1 MEFKKPKIK
10 QNFKIKSISK
20 KKIEFNDFCLKHID
34 SIIKIQKWYK
44 NLPIKSKKFSI
55 HKPSAI
61 KLDFRDI
68 RNVRQT
74 NNNTIVYQ
82 CVKHN
87 NIREF
92 RSNCNLKELDRT
104 LDDLQFTFDEFWNKC
119 REDDAFCRLS
129 CRHLSKC
136 SSRQGSI
143 DEAEQLRICNI
154 TTQLCGVNIINLSSK
169 TFRPTKDGNIISQ
182 IEMKQKNITK
192 DCCLKSFDGKIN
204 GRMKGYIAAKVSF
217 GYGGH
222 QDNIFEE
229 MDILANW
236 WSNYK
241 IEENEYLIILIDT
254 DLKDKFT
261 CLKTK
266 YKKINNIKVFDHFEL
281 QEYIIDKY
289 YDESI

>member
-1 MEFKKPKIK
+1 MIPKAIRI
-10 QNFKIKSISK
+10 NFKDIRSIRQKNNNMIVYLCIKNNK
-20 KKIEFNDFCLKHID
+20 KKDFYENIN
-34 SIIKIQKWYK
+34 K
-44 NLPIKSKKFSI
+44 NKLERILDELELSFDQFWKKCSDDIYF
-55 HKPSAI
+55 A
-61 KLDFRDI
+61 KLA
-68 RNVRQT
+68 
-74 NNNTIVYQ
+74 
-82 CVKHN
+82 
-87 NIREF
+87 
-92 RSNCNLKELDRT
+92 S
-104 LDDLQFTFDEFWNKC
+104 
-119 REDDAFCRLS
+119 S
-129 CRHLSKC
+129 SLSKC

-154 TTQLCGVNIINLSSK
+154 TTKLCGVNITNLSSK

-192 DCCLKSFDGKIN
+192 DCCLKSFDGKIS

-254 DLKDKFT
+254 DLKYKFT

-281 QEYIIDKY
+281 QEYIINKY
-289 YDESI
+289 YESI